1 MFDLIS
7 FDSYVQQ
14 NIYGFCAFLK
24 LVPAEHSNQQ
34 WLCLAGI
41 NFDNIEEQ
49 LFAIMG
55 N

>member
-1 MFDLIS
+1 MF
-7 FDSYVQQ
+7 F
-14 NIYGFCAFLK
+14 AFLK

-34 WLCLAGI
+34 LCLAGI